1 MPMSDVDAFPA
12 LRGMIAPA
20 VTPFEADEVRWD
32 LFRADVRVL
41 VAAGIDGIGV
51 AGSTGE
57 GAALDDAEVASLV
70 EAAKDEVG
78 DGIPVVAGIIRN
90 STRQAISAARAAA
103 AAGADALLVTP
114 VFYSGA
120 TPNDNARYFQA
131 VSDAVD
137 LPILVYNVAPTNV
150 IEPEVMH
157 RLSEIERVVGIKQVV
172 AEGVA
177 AMVAACGDAA
187 RVFGASDAMLY
198 GTYTSGAVGAFSA
211 LITVAPD
218 ACVRQWRAFVAGD
231 QATAAEIGRRLA
243 PIALAYAA
251 RPFTSK
257 VKAFIELQGRAVG
270 HCRAPLGDVTPEE
283 RRAYRRLLERAA
295 LLPLS
300 EGA

>member
-20 VTPFEADEVRWD
+20 VTPFEADEIRWD
-32 LFRADVRVL
+32 LFRADLRVL
-41 VAAGIDGIGV
+41 LAAGVDGIGV

-57 GAALDDAEVASLV
+57 GAALDDAEIASLV
-70 EAAKDEVG
+70 QAAKDEV
-78 DGIPVVAGIIRN
+78 DGGLPIIAGIIRN
-90 STRQAISAARAAA
+90 STRQAVSAARAAA

-120 TPNDNARYFQA
+120 TPDDNARYYQA

-137 LPILVYNVAPTNV
+137 LPILVYNVSPTNV
-150 IEPEVMH
+150 IEPEIMR
-157 RLSEIERVVGIKQVV
+157 RLSEIERVIGIKQVV

-177 AMVAACGDAA
+177 AMVAACGDGA

-198 GTYTSGAVGAFSA
+198 GTYTAGAVGAFSA

-218 ACVRQWRAFVAGD
+218 ACVQQWRAYVAGD
-231 QATAAEIGRRLA
+231 QATAAEIGQRLA
-243 PIALAYAA
+243 PIALAYAS

-270 HCRAPLGDVTPEE
+270 HCRAPVSDVTAEE
-283 RRAYRRLLERAA
+283 RQAYRRLLERAA
-295 LLPLS
+295 LLPAS
-300 EGA
+300 AGD